1 MAPEFGFAGKP
12 GESRMSPGRVHHAE
26 RLKVAAVR
34 VYDLPVTLKLKP
46 RHFSRE
52 EFRAEILS
60 LACHVRGELLPVRLH
75 DTGII
80 HDLCRD
86 GDLTADLFLF
96 KDKNAETSTCQIN
109 SGGESCR
116 TSADYY
122 GIVGFNFCQ
131 DAISH

>member
-60 LACHVRGELLPVRLH
+60 WRVMSEVSFSPFVFTIPG
-75 DTGII
+75 
-80 HDLCRD
+80 
-86 GDLTADLFLF
+86 
-96 KDKNAETSTCQIN
+96 
-109 SGGESCR
+109 
-116 TSADYY
+116 
-122 GIVGFNFCQ
+122 
-131 DAISH
+131 